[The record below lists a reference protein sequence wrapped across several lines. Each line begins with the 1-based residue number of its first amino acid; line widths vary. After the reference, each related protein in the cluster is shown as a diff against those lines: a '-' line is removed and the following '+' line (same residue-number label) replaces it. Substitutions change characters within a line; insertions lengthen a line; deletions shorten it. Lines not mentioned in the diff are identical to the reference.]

1 MKENINKNKLIL
13 SLDCSNL
20 AELKQIVYELG
31 ETVEFYKIGLEL
43 MASGEYFTAI
53 DFLAKNNKKIFAD
66 LKLYDIDNTVAKAVA
81 NISKMPIE
89 LLTIHIANQSMM
101 KRAVENA
108 GNIKIIGV
116 TVLTNLISYD
126 LATMGFD
133 QKLSLEELVLKKAKL
148 AIECG
153 LAGVVASPQETAYLR
168 QNIGTDFLI
177 VTPGIRLENI
187 ADLKSSNKNNQI
199 DDQKR
204 IATPKQAIING
215 SSYLVI
221 GRPILQSSDKK
232 AMALKIL
239 SQINQ

>member
-1 MKENINKNKLIL
+1 MKENNNKNKLIL

-20 AELKQIVYELG
+20 AELKQIVYELE

-108 GNIKIIGV
+108 GNVKIIGV
-116 TVLTNLISYD
+116 TVLTNLINYD

-168 QNIGTDFLI
+168 QNIGKDFLI

-187 ADLKSSNKNNQI
+187 ADLESSNKNNQI

>member
-31 ETVEFYKIGLEL
+31 EAVEFYKIGLEL

-101 KRAVENA
+101 KRALENA

-116 TVLTNLISYD
+116 TVLTNLVSYD

-168 QNIGTDFLI
+168 QNIGTNFLI
-177 VTPGIRLENI
+177 VTPGIRLEGI
-187 ADLKSSNKNNQI
+187 EDLESNNKNNQI

-221 GRPILQSSDKK
+221 GRPILHSSNKK

-239 SQINQ
+239 SQMSQ